1 MQANLSCA
9 ADIASEE
16 AYRQRWMR
24 DRLSLMG
31 DLFQK
36 GIVVSGRIRPAM
48 VLTVVFVLVVLVL
61 AALALYAFAKQRE
74 VVSWKGTISSA
85 AVVESAA
92 RVDEPVQVFVS
103 SSTYNNQSETLA
115 ELNRYWLERV
125 NALRR
130 ERQLPILLSD
140 QRLIATAG
148 EWAAEMER
156 RGEITHDRVDGK
168 TMHQWIDTKQIDF
181 TERNAENGWK
191 RNYFVEN
198 IARFY
203 AEPSI
208 DGLRVALDKILV
220 DFLDEGPGGAHYE
233 SIYHLDWNSVGLGY
247 AVHSV
252 AGEPPR
258 IYFTFHY
265 GSLKPVQP

>member
-1 MQANLSCA
+1 MQAQF
-9 ADIASEE
+9 
-16 AYRQRWMR
+16 QRG
-24 DRLSLMG
+24 LT
-31 DLFQK
+31 
-36 GIVVSGRIRPAM
+36 VSGPVRPVT
-48 VLTVVFVLVVLVL
+48 VLIALIGFVVLVL
-61 AALALYAFAKQRE
+61 AALVVHRYTKTQL
-74 VVSWKGTISSA
+74 VSWKGTISSA
-85 AVVESAA
+85 ASVESIE
-92 RVDEPVQVFVS
+92 RIDEPVRSVVP
-103 SSTYNNQSETLA
+103 SSTNNQLEILA

-130 ERQLPILLSD
+130 ERQLPVLLSD

-148 EWAAEMER
+148 EWAVEMER
-156 RGEITHDRVDGK
+156 RGEITHDRADGK
-168 TMHQWIDTKQIDF
+168 SMHQWIDTKDIDF

-208 DGLRVALDKILV
+208 DGLRVALDKILA

-247 AVHSV
+247 AVHLV
-252 AGEPPR
+252 VGESPR
-258 IYFTFHY
+258 IYFAFHY
-265 GSLKPVQP
+265 GSLKSVQP

>member
-1 MQANLSCA
+1 MEP
-9 ADIASEE
+9 I
-16 AYRQRWMR
+16 R
-24 DRLSLMG
+24 
-31 DLFQK
+31 FQK
-36 GIVVSGRIRPAM
+36 GLTVSGPVRPVT
-48 VLTVVFVLVVLVL
+48 VLIALVGLVLLVL
-61 AALALYAFAKQRE
+61 AALAVQRYTKTQ